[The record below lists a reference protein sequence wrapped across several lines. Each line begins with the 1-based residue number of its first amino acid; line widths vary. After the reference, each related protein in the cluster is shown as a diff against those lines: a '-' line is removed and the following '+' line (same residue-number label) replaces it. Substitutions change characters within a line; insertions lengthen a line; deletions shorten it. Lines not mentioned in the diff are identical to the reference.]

1 MTGNAI
7 GFDVAESEEF
17 VGRVRAAEK
26 ILIRTIERKLHRPF
40 RETGK
45 ATKEVSQNY
54 QLFLSVPRGGSFA
67 VTLRVGLPDHQLY
80 LEGMEDVAPPT
91 AADTIRNILE
101 CFQAFNVGDNE
112 QLARLIP
119 DSAYRR
125 NFFALARQLAPD
137 GDRVKMVGL
146 TAGAGEPTNRVAIER
161 PKRDI
166 GREDGEEANKEGF
179 VEVTGELL
187 FANST
192 TTKNTIKVVDDENVR
207 HSFHVPEGMMEDIV
221 KPLWENRVR
230 VVGLRKGKKVELVS
244 IDPLREIAGGGR

>member
-1 MTGNAI
+1 
-7 GFDVAESEEF
+7 
-17 VGRVRAAEK
+17 
-26 ILIRTIERKLHRPF
+26 
-40 RETGK
+40 
-45 ATKEVSQNY
+45 
-54 QLFLSVPRGGSFA
+54 VPRGGSFA

-80 LEGMEDVAPPT
+80 FEGMEDVTPPT
-91 AADTIRNILE
+91 AADTIRDILE

-119 DSAYRR
+119 DPAYRR

-166 GREDGEEANKEGF
+166 GREDGEEVNKEGF
-179 VEVTGELL
+179 VEITGELL

-207 HSFHVPEGMMEDIV
+207 HSFHVPEGMMADIA

-230 VVGLRKGKKVELVS
+230 VVGLRKGKKIELVS
-244 IDPLREIAGGGR
+244 IDPLREIAGGER